1 MNKWDENRQANPWVA
16 AQRKSGINGPYMR
29 MSEVYLG
36 YAEVCAALGDVVTG
50 KQYLKTVRE
59 RSFPQGLAD
68 TDGFIASFGNDLVRA
83 IIEERG
89 FEYAGEGDRRWT
101 LIRSGYLPEDI
112 KRIKDMTKA
121 MMDGLATKGYYEFEN
136 GNIISAY
143 IWTKLVDAKTIYGHR
158 LTAQCPMDKVNDPV
172 LYPGWRG
179 QKDNWEE
186 MGLNYG
192 NSAPATNLAIKGLFE
207 IVSEE
212 EAASLESQGY
222 AKVNWG
228 IDLVDNR
235 DEYDKYLFWDYD
247 YVSAPIYLWPFTPN
261 VMAAGG
267 FTNGYGFKQE

>member
-1 MNKWDENRQANPWVA
+1 
-16 AQRKSGINGPYMR
+16 MR
-29 MSEVYLG
+29 
-36 YAEVCAALGDVVTG
+36 EVCAALGDVVTG

-83 IIEERG
+83 IIEEQG

-158 LTAQCPMDKVNDPV
+158 LTAQCPMDKVNDPCFIRD
-172 LYPGWRG
+172 GA
-179 QKDNWEE
+179 D
-186 MGLNYG
+186 
-192 NSAPATNLAIKGLFE
+192 KG
-207 IVSEE
+207 
-212 EAASLESQGY
+212 
-222 AKVNWG
+222 
-228 IDLVDNR
+228 
-235 DEYDKYLFWDYD
+235 
-247 YVSAPIYLWPFTPN
+247 
-261 VMAAGG
+261 
-267 FTNGYGFKQE
+267 